1 MILTLLSLFPIPE
14 MIATPEQMESAKL
27 EVADRD
33 YCAHLLISYNACRKE
48 VWPWVYQ
55 CHHEKHEYQQCEYE
69 E

>member
-1 MILTLLSLFPIPE
+1 MV
-14 MIATPEQMESAKL
+14 ATPEQMESAKL